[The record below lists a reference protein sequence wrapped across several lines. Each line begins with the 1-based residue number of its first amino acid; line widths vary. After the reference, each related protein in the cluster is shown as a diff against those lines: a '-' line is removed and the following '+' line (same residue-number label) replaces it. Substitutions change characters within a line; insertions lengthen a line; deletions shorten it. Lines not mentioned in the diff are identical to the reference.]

1 MAFPISHA
9 KISLKDYLVLP
20 NILTMLKE
28 NGGHPLLVSHAG
40 DESYKCVIINQDQ
53 WWVEILGLN
62 KGSYTPDEAY

>member
-1 MAFPISHA
+1 
-9 KISLKDYLVLP
+9 
-20 NILTMLKE
+20 MLKE
-28 NGGHPLLVSHAG
+28 NGGHSLLVSHAG